1 MHAHKQ
7 TDRFGGQT
15 PPPPARAPGLLAT
28 RAALTPNDTR
38 CGTRCQK
45 SARVCDG
52 FTTIGERQLLPPA
65 AGIHEGIRFKS
76 TGPRIVRYLSQS
88 VRNGSRITCSIDMA
102 VMLNDTL
109 CSIDMAVMLKD
120 IPVGGK
126 KRERQQ
132 KNQSAWN
139 SHHTQ
144 RQLSSSA
151 AQLSSAQDAFYD
163 RGSTFPLKTF
173 LNDGVP

>member
-1 MHAHKQ
+1 MRTNRRTGLAG
-7 TDRFGGQT
+7 R
-15 PPPPARAPGLLAT
+15 PPPPRARAPGLLAT

-52 FTTIGERQLLPPA
+52 FTTIGEKLLPPA

-109 CSIDMAVMLKD
+109 CSIDMAVMLND
-120 IPVGGK
+120 TLSEGR
-126 KRERQQ
+126 RENGNR
-132 KNQSAWN
+132 KINQPETLVTRN
-139 SHHTQ
+139 V
-144 RQLSSSA
+144 SSA
-151 AQLSSAQDAFYD
+151 AQQLSSAQL
-163 RGSTFPLKTF
+163 RTRSTIEVAHFH
-173 LNDGVP
+173 